1 MIVENKQI
9 YQVKS
14 INLST
19 ATDRSKAKLCSIAK
33 IRNQLNYKK
42 RSHNSLQFVTEF
54 KTIFSDIIAI
64 SLLYSL
70 VKT

>member
-33 IRNQLNYKK
+33 IRNQLNYKIK
-42 RSHNSLQFVTEF
+42 REA
-54 KTIFSDIIAI
+54 IIRCN
-64 SLLYSL
+64 L
-70 VKT
+70 